1 MEKNEVEPKSRHN
14 SARDSGTEVTIDQC
28 FIMTIII
35 INITIIVIIIVIIMN
50 NTCSQVSGSEDEE
63 VEEELETDGRALVER
78 IVITLR

>member
-28 FIMTIII
+28 FMMIII